1 MEAFRARRR
10 TSGIG
15 WPLAVA
21 LAALGPLCFLGL
33 FFAWPV
39 GSILRLGFI
48 SDGSLDL
55 SGFGDVFSRQR
66 TWRII
71 GQTLAQS
78 VTATVLTVLVGVPGA
93 HLLYRC
99 RFPGRGLARVLVTVP
114 FVLPT
119 VVVGVAFRNLLV
131 EGGLLEGLGADGT
144 FVAVVAALVFFNYAV
159 VVRTVGSMWAHLDPR
174 PEQAAR
180 ALGASPWQAFV
191 SVTLPSLWPAIAS
204 AASLV
209 FLFCAT
215 SFGTV
220 LVLGGPGYGTVET
233 EIWLQTTQFLDLRSA
248 AVLSV
253 VQLAVVVASLYLAA
267 RSRRRG
273 EATLRLR
280 VEHSVDRPLSRT
292 DAPVVAL
299 TATFVAALLLTPLA
313 SLVVGSLRVGSS
325 WGLDHYRNLSST
337 GSGGLLEISV
347 WEAALNSVRIAIDA
361 TWIAMLVGGL
371 ACVVLTRHPRA
382 ATGRRALAVFD
393 GLFMLPLGVSAVTVG
408 FGLLVA
414 LSLGPFDL
422 RGSVLLVPLA
432 QAVVAVPLVVRTL
445 LPVLRAVDSRLR
457 EAAAVLGA
465 GPSRV
470 FWTVDLPVLGRSLG
484 LSVGFAFAV
493 SLGEF
498 GATSFLAR
506 PERPTLPVAIA
517 RLISRPGTENLG
529 MALAASTVLALAT
542 TLVIAA
548 AERVRL
554 DTPGTDL

>member
-1 MEAFRARRR
+1 
-10 TSGIG
+10 
-15 WPLAVA
+15 
-21 LAALGPLCFLGL
+21 LCFLGL

-39 GSILRLGFI
+39 GSILRLGLV

-55 SGFGDVFSRQR
+55 SGFEQVFGRPR

-78 VTATVLTVLVGVPGA
+78 GTATVITVLLGLPGA

-99 RFPGRGLARVLVTVP
+99 RFRGRGLVRVLVTVP

-144 FVAVVAALVFFNYAV
+144 FAAVVAALVFFNYAV

-191 SVTLPSLWPAIAS
+191 SVTLPSLWPAVAS

-233 EIWLQTTQFLDLRSA
+233 EIWLQTTQYLDLRSA
-248 AVLSV
+248 AVLSL
-253 VQLAVVVASLYLAA
+253 VQLVVVVASLYLAA
-267 RSRRRG
+267 RSRRRR

-280 VEHSVDRPLSRT
+280 GESSADRPLLAA

-299 TATFVAALLLTPLA
+299 TATVVVGLLLTPVV
-313 SLVVGSLRVGSS
+313 SLLTGSLRANDRWTLVN
-325 WGLDHYRNLSST
+325 YRNLAST
-337 GSGGLLEISV
+337 GGLFEVSV
-347 WEAALNSVRIAIDA
+347 WEAALNSVRIAADA
-361 TWIAMLVGGL
+361 TWIAVLVGGL
-371 ACVVLTRHPRA
+371 ACVVLTRRPRA
-382 ATGRRALAVFD
+382 APGRRALAVFD

-414 LSLGPFDL
+414 LNLGPLDL
-422 RGSVLLVPLA
+422 RDSPFLVPIA

-445 LPVLRAVDSRLR
+445 LPVLRAVDHRQR
-457 EAAAVLGA
+457 EVAAVLGA
-465 GPSRV
+465 GPARV
-470 FWTVDLPVLGRSLG
+470 FWAVDLPVLGRSLG

-506 PERPTLPVAIA
+506 PERPTLPVVIA
-517 RLISRPGTENLG
+517 RLIARPGAENLG
-529 MALAASTVLALAT
+529 MALAASTVLAVAT
-542 TLVIAA
+542 TLVIALTA
-548 AERVRL
+548 LVRL
-554 DTPGTDL
+554 STAEAEL

>member
-1 MEAFRARRR
+1 MAAFGARQR

-21 LAALGPLCFLGL
+21 FAAIGPLCFLGL

-39 GSILRLGFI
+39 GSILRLGFV

-55 SGFGDVFSRQR
+55 GGFSEVFSRQR
-66 TWRII
+66 TWRIVA
-71 GQTLAQS
+71 QTVAQS
-78 VTATVLTVLVGVPGA
+78 VTATVITVLVGVPGA

-131 EGGLLEGLGADGT
+131 EGGLLAGLGADGT
-144 FVAVVAALVFFNYAV
+144 FPAVVAALVFFNYAV

-180 ALGASPWQAFV
+180 TLGASPWQAFV

-204 AASLV
+204 ASSLV

-253 VQLAVVVASLYLAA
+253 VQLVVVVASLYLAD
-267 RSRRRG
+267 RSRRRR

-280 VEHSVDRPLSRT
+280 VEKSVDRPLQLA
-292 DAPVVAL
+292 DAPVVAV
-299 TATFVAALLLTPLA
+299 TAIVAAGLLLTPLL
-313 SLVVGSLRVGSS
+313 SLVVGSLRVDDQ
-325 WGLDHYRNLSST
+325 WRLTHYRNLSST
-337 GSGGLLEISV
+337 GSEGLLEVSV
-347 WEAALNSVRIAIDA
+347 WEAALNSVRIAVDA
-361 TWIAMLVGGL
+361 TWMAVLVGGL
-371 ACVVLTRHPRA
+371 VCVVLTRHPRA
-382 ATGRRALAVFD
+382 AIGRRALAVFD
-393 GLFMLPLGVSAVTVG
+393 ALFMLPLGVSAVTVG

-414 LSLGPFDL
+414 LNLGPFDL
-422 RGSVLLVPLA
+422 RGSALLVPVA

-465 GPSRV
+465 GPARV
-470 FWTVDLPVLGRSLG
+470 FWAVDLPVLGRSLG
-484 LSVGFAFAV
+484 LSVGFALAV

-517 RLISRPGTENLG
+517 RLIGRPGTESLG
-529 MALAASTVLALAT
+529 MALAASTVLAIAT
-542 TLVIAA
+542 TLVIAV
-548 AERVRL
+548 AELVRINS
-554 DTPGTDL
+554 PGSDL